1 MKTKVLA
8 ILYFMLYNIGF
19 SQDISGAWYT
29 SLELQGTKLPL
40 VLHITKT
47 GNGLSSTFDSPA
59 QGAKGISIE
68 KTTLS
73 GSAFSFSAPNLNMNF
88 DGKFSGDKIDGTFK
102 QNGMTFPMIFTKN
115 EAATTVN
122 RPQTPVEPYP
132 YHSEDFVFKNETE
145 GNHLAGTLFTP
156 KNYDPAKTKTLVMIT
171 GSGAQNRDEE
181 LFGHKPFLVIADY
194 FARNGIATLRM
205 DDRGI
210 GGSDKGKTGATSQD
224 FAGDISSAVN
234 FLAKKGFKNI
244 GLLGHS
250 EGGMIAPMV
259 ANINRNVKFMVLL
272 AGPGELITDLMIQ
285 QTNMQ
290 AKLSGATDEQIKA
303 NEKSSRNIYAFLN
316 NYQGRNL
323 QTDLENFMIQELTN
337 NLQQNI
343 SEEEAKKIA
352 AQQSKMLASPWFQ
365 YFIKFNP
372 DHYLSSVKIPVLALN
387 GSLDMQVSAKEN
399 LSGIQKSLTKAGN
412 RNFEVM
418 ELPGLNH
425 LFQTAK
431 TGSATEYGQIEETIA
446 PQVLNKMRDWILK
459 LKK

>member
-1 MKTKVLA
+1 MKSKILA
-8 ILYFMLYNIGF
+8 ILSFMLFNICF

-29 SLELQGTKLPL
+29 SLEVQGTKLPL

-47 GNGLSSTFDSPA
+47 GDGLTSTFDSPA
-59 QGAKGISIE
+59 QGAKGIPID

-73 GSAFSFSAPNLNMNF
+73 GSAFSFSAPNLNMIF
-88 DGKFSGDKIDGTFK
+88 DGKFSGDKIEGTFK
-102 QNGMTFPMIFTKN
+102 QNGMIFPMVFTKN

-122 RPQTPVEPYP
+122 RPQTPVKPYP

-145 GNHLAGTLFTP
+145 GNKLAGTFFTP
-156 KNYDPAKTKTLVMIT
+156 KNYDQAITPIVIMIT

-194 FARNGIATLRM
+194 LARNGIATLRM
-205 DDRGI
+205 DDRGV

-234 FLAKKGFKNI
+234 LLVKKGFKNI

-250 EGGMIAPMV
+250 EGGMIAPIV
-259 ANINRNVKFMVLL
+259 ANMNKNVKFLVLL

-290 AKLSGATDEQIKA
+290 AKLSGATDEQIEA
-303 NEKSSRNIYAFLN
+303 NEKSSSKIYAFLN
-316 NYQGRNL
+316 NYKGINL
-323 QTDLENFMIQELTN
+323 QTDLENFMYQELTN
-337 NLQQNI
+337 NPQQNI
-343 SEEEAKKIA
+343 SKEEAKKIA

-365 YFIKFNP
+365 YFIKYNP
-372 DHYLSSVKIPVLALN
+372 DDYLSRIKIPVLALN
-387 GSLDMQVSAKEN
+387 GSLDMQVPAKEN
-399 LSGIQKSLTKAGN
+399 LAGIQKSLTTAGN
-412 RNFEVM
+412 RNFEVI
-418 ELPGLNH
+418 ELHGLNH

-431 TGSATEYGQIEETIA
+431 TGSTTEYGQIEETIA
-446 PQVLNKMRDWILK
+446 PQVLNKMSDWILK